1 MKIGARGHDL
11 PSNNV
16 EDMIQ
21 YCKDNGIEGLQ
32 LAVNK
37 SWEEE
42 YEAQDLKQIIENVR
56 KLEENGVE
64 IFVYGSYFNP
74 VHSNE
79 LQNAEDYKRIRF
91 NQLLA
96 LNTNCRQLGSET
108 GSFNDDAWTFN
119 PKNHTDD
126 AYELV
131 GKKLKTVIIDDVD
144 FLVEVVSDHV
154 IHDIESFTTLD
165 KVVNHQCGLIIDLA
179 NIMNVD
185 NQENYL
191 EILESF
197 LSKYQSQVKLFHHKN
212 IVFNGEKKINVRLDE
227 GIIDYPK
234 VLNII
239 EKYNLSHIP
248 VIVDEL
254 SGEDLEKS
262 IEYLRKLDKK
272 I

>member
-21 YCKDNGIEGLQ
+21 YCKKYGVNGLQ

-42 YEAQDLKQIIENVR
+42 YETQDLKHIIENVR
-56 KLEENGVE
+56 KLEDNGIE

-74 VHSNE
+74 VHSNKS
-79 LQNAEDYKRIRF
+79 QNIQDYKRIRF

-96 LNTNCRQLGSET
+96 LNTNCKQLGSET

-119 PKNHTDD
+119 PKNHTNN
-126 AYELV
+126 AYKLV
-131 GKKLKTVIIDDVD
+131 GNKLKSVLIDDID

-154 IHDIESFTTLD
+154 IHDIDSFTALD

-179 NIMNVD
+179 NIMNVK

-191 EILESF
+191 EIFESF
-197 LSKYQSQVKLFHHKN
+197 LSEYNSQIKLFHYKN
-212 IVFNGEKKINVRLDE
+212 IVFDGEKKINVRLDK

-234 VLNII
+234 VLAII

-262 IEYLRKLDKK
+262 IEYLRELDKK